1 MVKSDKVLIIKS
13 GGKMKYKMLVTDV
26 DDTLLTDNHEI
37 TRENKEAIMELQKN
51 GVKFVLASGRPT
63 EAITG
68 IAKELELSKY
78 GGYVAGYNGG
88 EILDMSSGNIIERKG
103 LKREELL
110 EIYNKSKNIDLKY
123 ITYKDKFVLGKE
135 KDEFVDEELK
145 ITNFE
150 YMNFD
155 DLGDIEFEELV
166 KCMLVGKPE
175 IVLDTKSEF
184 EPLFEGRV
192 ALTISK
198 PIFLEFINKDA
209 SKGNAVRVI
218 AERLGIT
225 LDETAAIGDS
235 YNDISMLEIAGFSG
249 TVENGNDEAKK
260 TASFISSSNNNS
272 GLARFVEEMKKH

>member
-1 MVKSDKVLIIKS
+1 
-13 GGKMKYKMLVTDV
+13 MKYKMLVTDV
-26 DDTLLTDNHEI
+26 DDTLLTDGHEI
-37 TRENKEAIMELQKN
+37 TKENREAIMELQRN

-68 IAKELELSKY
+68 IARELELPKY
-78 GGYVAGYNGG
+78 GGFVAGYNGG
-88 EILDMSSGNIIERKG
+88 EILDMSSGNMLKRMG

-110 EIYNKSKNIDLKY
+110 EIYEKSKDIDLKY
-123 ITYKDKFVLGKE
+123 ITYKDNFVLGKE

-150 YMNFD
+150 YLEFE
-155 DLGDIEFEELV
+155 DLQDIEFDELI
-166 KCMLVGKPE
+166 KCMLVGRTE
-175 IVLDTKSEF
+175 IVLETKNKL
-184 EPLFEGRV
+184 EPLFDGRI

-198 PIFLEFINKDA
+198 PIFLEFINKNA

-218 AERLGIT
+218 ADKLGIT
-225 LDETAAIGDS
+225 LDEVAAIGDS

>member
-1 MVKSDKVLIIKS
+1 
-13 GGKMKYKMLVTDV
+13 MKYKMLVTDV
-26 DDTLLTDNHEI
+26 DDTLLTDDHEI
-37 TRENKEAIMELQKN
+37 TKENREAIMELQKS

-68 IAKELELSKY
+68 IARELELAKY
-78 GGYVAGYNGG
+78 GGFVAGYNGG
-88 EILDMSSGNIIERKG
+88 EILEMSSGNMLERRG

-110 EIYNKSKNIDLKY
+110 EIFEKSKNIDLKY

-150 YMNFD
+150 YLKFD
-155 DLGDIEFEELV
+155 DLQDVEFDELI

-175 IVLDTKSEF
+175 IVLETKNEL

-209 SKGNAVRVI
+209 SKGNAVRAI
-218 AERLGIT
+218 AAKLGIS
-225 LDETAAIGDS
+225 LDDVAAIGDS
-235 YNDISMLEIAGFSG
+235 YNDVSMLEIVGFSG
-249 TVENGNDEAKK
+249 TVENGNDAAKK

-272 GLARFVEEMKKH
+272 GLARFVEEMKKQ

>member
-1 MVKSDKVLIIKS
+1 
-13 GGKMKYKMLVTDV
+13 MKYKMLVTDV

-37 TRENKEAIMELQKN
+37 TEENREAIMELQKN
-51 GVKFVLASGRPT
+51 GVIFVLASGRPT

-88 EILDMSSGNIIERKG
+88 EILEMSTGKMLERKG
-103 LKREELL
+103 LKRRELL
-110 EIYNKSKNIDLKY
+110 EIYDKSKDIDLKY
-123 ITYKDKFVLGKE
+123 ITYKDNFVLGKE

-150 YMNFD
+150 FLKFENLQDVEFD
-155 DLGDIEFEELV
+155 ELI
-166 KCMLVGKPE
+166 KCMLVGDPE
-175 IVLDTKSEF
+175 IVLNTKNQL

-209 SKGNAVRVI
+209 SKGNAVKTI
-218 AERLGIT
+218 SKKLGIK
-225 LDETAAIGDS
+225 LDEVAAIGDS
-235 YNDISMLEIAGFSG
+235 YNDMSMLEIVGFSG
-249 TVENGNDEAKK
+249 TVENGNSEVKK
-260 TASFISSSNNNS
+260 TADFISSSNNNS
-272 GLARFVEEMKKH
+272 GLAKFYEEMKKH

>member
-1 MVKSDKVLIIKS
+1 
-13 GGKMKYKMLVTDV
+13 MKYKMLVTDV
-26 DDTLLTDNHEI
+26 DDTLLTDDHEI
-37 TRENKEAIMELQKN
+37 TKENREAIMELQKS

-68 IAKELELSKY
+68 IARELELSKY
-78 GGYVAGYNGG
+78 GGFVAGYNGG
-88 EILDMSSGNIIERKG
+88 EILEMSSGNMLERRG

-110 EIYNKSKNIDLKY
+110 EIYDKSKDIDLKY
-123 ITYKDKFVLGKE
+123 ITYKDNFVLGKE

-150 YMNFD
+150 YLEFKDLQDVEFD
-155 DLGDIEFEELV
+155 ELI

-175 IVLDTKSEF
+175 IVLETRNKL
-184 EPLFEGRV
+184 EPLFAGRI

-198 PIFLEFINKDA
+198 PIFLEFINKNV
-209 SKGNAVRVI
+209 SKGNAVRTI
-218 AERLGIT
+218 ADKLGIS
-225 LDETAAIGDS
+225 LGEVAAIGDS

-249 TVENGNDEAKK
+249 AVENGNSEAKK

-272 GLARFVEEMKKH
+272 GLAKFAEELKKH